1 MGLPPQAARIAGSW
15 PHTPEPQ
22 RHPARPTR
30 TPWFRSSRRVAPRP
44 TVTPVAPPATQPA
57 RQA

>member
-30 TPWFRSSRRVAPRP
+30 TPWFRSSRPVTPRP
-44 TVTPVAPPATQPA
+44 TATPVAPAATQPA
-57 RQA
+57 GEA